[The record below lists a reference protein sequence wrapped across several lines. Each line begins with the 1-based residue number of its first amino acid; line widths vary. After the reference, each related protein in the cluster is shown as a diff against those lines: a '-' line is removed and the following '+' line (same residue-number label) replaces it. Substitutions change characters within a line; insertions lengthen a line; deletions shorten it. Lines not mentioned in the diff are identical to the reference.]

1 MIGHAPLLASGTLP
15 LPRRE
20 FAAFV
25 GGMNGEYRVTSTA
38 KKMGSDC
45 ITRGIRVM
53 VVPEFLREQ
62 SDAEAGRYLFAYRVR
77 ITNQSDLIVQVMR
90 RHWIIVDADGDRREV
105 EGDGVVGR
113 QPILEPGA
121 TFEYASYCP
130 LSTKWGTMEGSFLLG
145 VLDGQGISIDPEIVD
160 DGATSDGNVGTP
172 PIPSELRVRV
182 GRFFL
187 IAPEVVAAP
196 RAKAQPS
203 GGQ

>member
-1 MIGHAPLLASGTLP
+1 
-15 LPRRE
+15 
-20 FAAFV
+20 
-25 GGMNGEYRVTSTA
+25 MNSTA
-38 KKMGSDC
+38 KTMGSDC

-62 SDAEAGRYLFAYRVR
+62 SDADAGRYLFAYRVR

-90 RHWIIVDADGDRREV
+90 RQWIIVDADGDRREV

-130 LSTKWGTMEGSFLLG
+130 LSTRWGTMEGSLLLS
-145 VLDGQGISIDPEIVD
+145 VLDGQGISIDPEIID
-160 DGATSDGNVGTP
+160 DEPVVADAGQDASSNYTP

-187 IAPEVVAAP
+187 VAPEQVASAS
-196 RAKAQPS
+196 RSNK
-203 GGQ
+203 

>member
-1 MIGHAPLLASGTLP
+1 M
-15 LPRRE
+15 
-20 FAAFV
+20 
-25 GGMNGEYRVTSTA
+25 TSTA
-38 KKMGSDC
+38 KTKGSDC
-45 ITRGIRVM
+45 ITRGIRVL
-53 VVPEFLREQ
+53 VAPEFLREQ
-62 SDAEAGRYLFAYRVR
+62 SDADAGRYLFAYRVR

-130 LSTKWGTMEGSFLLG
+130 LATRWGTMEGSFLLS

-160 DGATSDGNVGTP
+160 DGPGDSTSDLTP
-172 PIPSELRVRV
+172 PIPSEMRVRV

-187 IAPEVVAAP
+187 VAPDQVASAS
-196 RAKAQPS
+196 RSKRQPS
-203 GGQ
+203 SGQ

>member
-1 MIGHAPLLASGTLP
+1 
-15 LPRRE
+15 
-20 FAAFV
+20 
-25 GGMNGEYRVTSTA
+25 MNSSTNNA
-38 KKMGSDC
+38 GSDC

-130 LSTKWGTMEGSFLLG
+130 LATRWGTMEGSFLLS
-145 VLDGQGISIDPEIVD
+145 VLDGQGISIDPEILD
-160 DGATSDGNVGTP
+160 DAPAASDATQTP
-172 PIPSELRVRV
+172 PIPSEMRVRI

-187 IAPEVVAAP
+187 IAPEPNGA
-196 RAKAQPS
+196 RASASTQPGS
-203 GGQ
+203 DE